1 MNNWDR
7 SNLEFLLTASRQV
20 LNEWHAQADE
30 DDHAYA
36 IELLRMARTELEM
49 QALDLLNAD
58 TQEDL
63 SAARS
68 VLARF
73 AL

>member
-36 IELLRMARTELEM
+36 MELLRMARTELEM
-49 QALDLLNAD
+49 QALDLLEQD
-58 TQEDL
+58 TEQDL
-63 SAARS
+63 SAAQS
-68 VLARF
+68 ILSRF
-73 AL
+73 TL

>member
-7 SNLEFLLTASRQV
+7 SNLDFLLTASRQV
-20 LNEWHAQADE
+20 LNEWHQQADE

-36 IELLRMARTELEM
+36 MELLRMARTELEM
-49 QALDLLNAD
+49 KKLDFLDNI
-58 TQEDL
+58 QEDL
-63 SAARS
+63 SAAQT

-73 AL
+73 VK